1 MRKRIAVARG
11 IITLPKII
19 FFDELDI
26 CKIILNASHPRLINA
41 LIKKKEALES
51 EAANTDLTDTSAQP
65 QTENLQIAN

>member
-41 LIKKKEALES
+41 LIKKKEALRFIILM
-51 EAANTDLTDTSAQP
+51 TMDLMTIFLRKTMV
-65 QTENLQIAN
+65 I